1 MLKAANGEVYEEDFQ
16 MAKRSYYKDDI
27 NFDHLQKQLPL
38 CTDLFWQAF
47 PGVKQGTSVC
57 TVYQAMNTQVYNTM
71 WSTQSFKIVFNNY
84 YNTAERSFSALW
96 NVLTYLFSS
105 MSEQRLN
112 NCMLLHIQKQV
123 TDCIEIAKEFIAIN
137 AERKL

>member
-1 MLKAANGEVYEEDFQ
+1 

-57 TVYQAMNTQVYNTM
+57 TIYEVMNTQQVYNTM
-71 WSTQSFKIVFNNY
+71 WSTQSFKIVLNNY
-84 YNTAERSFSALW
+84 YNIIYSWEVIFCTVKCF
-96 NVLTYLFSS
+96 TYLCSS
-105 MSEQRLN
+105 MTEQRLN
-112 NCMLLHIQKQV
+112 NCMLLHIHKQV
-123 TDCIEIAKEFIAIN
+123 TDCIQIAKEFIAIN
-137 AERKL
+137 ADRKL